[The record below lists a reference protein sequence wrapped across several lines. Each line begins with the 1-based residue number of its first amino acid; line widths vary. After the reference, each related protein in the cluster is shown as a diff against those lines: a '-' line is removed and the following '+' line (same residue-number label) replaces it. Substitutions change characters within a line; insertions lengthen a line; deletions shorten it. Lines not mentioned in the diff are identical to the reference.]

1 MREPVPL
8 QKAYRLLNHGP
19 TVLVTSAHNGRRNV
33 MAASWNMALDFHP
46 VAKVAVV
53 IDKSCV
59 TRELVEASG
68 KFALNVPARV
78 IASQVL
84 AVGRTSARELDAKV
98 YEDKFAAF
106 GLQTFSFNS
115 TDSFHR
121 QIDSG
126 RGATTKA
133 VREHGEEEQRSPRID
148 LAKELPHVEGCVA
161 WLECKVIPE
170 PHIQN
175 TYDLF
180 LGEVTAAWADSRVF
194 SNGHW
199 TYDANTPSE
208 LQTLHYVAGGTFLA
222 VVDSFEIEPAKRV
235 S

>member
-1 MREPVPL
+1 MRKSHLRQPVQLP
-8 QKAYRLLNHGP
+8 KAYRLLNHGP
-19 TVLVTSAHNGRRNV
+19 TVLVTSAHNGRHNV
-33 MAASWNMALDFHP
+33 MAAAWNMALDFDP
-46 VAKVAVV
+46 SKVAVV
-53 IDKSCV
+53 IDKSTV
-59 TRELVEASG
+59 TRELVDASG
-68 KFALNVPARV
+68 KFALNVPARG

-84 AVGRTSARELDAKV
+84 AVGRTSARELDA
-98 YEDKFAAF
+98 YAHEDKFAAY
-106 GLQTFSFNS
+106 GLQTFVG
-115 TDSFHR
+115 D
-121 QIDSG
+121 D
-126 RGATTKA
+126 
-133 VREHGEEEQRSPRID
+133 P
-148 LAKELPHVEGCVA
+148 ELPHVEGCVA
-161 WLECKVIPE
+161 WLECKVIHE

-222 VVDSFEIEPAKRV
+222 VADSFESEPANQI

>member
-1 MREPVPL
+1 
-8 QKAYRLLNHGP
+8 LNHGP
-19 TVLVTSAHNGRRNV
+19 TVLVTSAHNNRRNV
-33 MAASWNMALDFHP
+33 MAAAWNMALDFDP
-46 VAKVAVV
+46 SKVAVV
-53 IDKSCV
+53 IDKSTV

-68 KFALNVPARV
+68 KFALNVPARG

-84 AVGRTSARELDAKV
+84 AVGRTSAREIDTNAH
-98 YEDKFAAF
+98 EDKFAAF
-106 GLQTFSFNS
+106 GLQTFIGN
-115 TDSFHR
+115 DP
-121 QIDSG
+121 Q
-126 RGATTKA
+126 
-133 VREHGEEEQRSPRID
+133 
-148 LAKELPHVEGCVA
+148 LPHVERCVA

-175 TYDLF
+175 AYDLF

-222 VVDSFEIEPAKRV
+222 VAESFVNEASPPAASKLR
-235 S
+235 

>member
-1 MREPVPL
+1 MRQSVSL
-8 QKAYRLLNHGP
+8 AKAYRLLNHGP

-33 MAASWNMALDFHP
+33 MAAAWNMGVNYEPAQ
-46 VAKVAVV
+46 VAVV
-53 IDKSCV
+53 VDKSTV
-59 TRELVEASG
+59 TRELMEASG
-68 KFALNVPARV
+68 KFALNVPARG
-78 IASQVL
+78 IASHVL

-98 YEDKFAAF
+98 YEDKFAAY
-106 GLQTFSFNS
+106 GLQTFSG
-115 TDSFHR
+115 D
-121 QIDSG
+121 D
-126 RGATTKA
+126 
-133 VREHGEEEQRSPRID
+133 P
-148 LAKELPHVEGCVA
+148 ELPHVEGCVA
-161 WLECKVIPE
+161 WLECKVIRE
-170 PHIQN
+170 PHIQK

-222 VVDSFEIEPAKRV
+222 LTDSFESEPVKLV

>member
-8 QKAYRLLNHGP
+8 PKAYRLLNHGP

-33 MAASWNMALDFHP
+33 MAAAWNMALDFDP
-46 VAKVAVV
+46 PKVAVV
-53 IDKSCV
+53 IDKSTV
-59 TRELVEASG
+59 TREFVEASG
-68 KFALNVPARV
+68 KFALNVPARA

-98 YEDKFAAF
+98 YEDKFAAY
-106 GLQTFSFNS
+106 GLQTFIC
-115 TDSFHR
+115 D
-121 QIDSG
+121 D
-126 RGATTKA
+126 
-133 VREHGEEEQRSPRID
+133 P
-148 LAKELPHVEGCVA
+148 ELPHVEGCVA

-170 PHIQN
+170 PHIQK

-222 VVDSFEIEPAKRV
+222 LTDSFESEPVKLV